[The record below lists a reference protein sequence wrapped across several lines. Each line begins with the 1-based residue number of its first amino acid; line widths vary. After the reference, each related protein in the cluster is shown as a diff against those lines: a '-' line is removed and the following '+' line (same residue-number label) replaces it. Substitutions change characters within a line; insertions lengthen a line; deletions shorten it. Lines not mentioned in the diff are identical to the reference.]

1 MIGPPCSRHCFPT
14 TRPTTVAPR
23 YGLLVTESECVF
35 CAIVD
40 GASAHFVAETG
51 LVIAFLDIAPMA
63 PGHTL
68 VVPRRHAPRLADLTA
83 DEMAALALI
92 GQRIAI
98 ALGSEAHTLFLS
110 DGAVAGQEV
119 DHVHLHVVPRAAGDG
134 VAMTATFGEPTAEE
148 LTAVARTLRSALDD

>member
-1 MIGPPCSRHCFPT
+1 M
-14 TRPTTVAPR
+14 
-23 YGLLVTESECVF
+23 TESECVF

-98 ALGSEAHTLFLS
+98 ALGSEAHSCFSRTAQS
-110 DGAVAGQEV
+110 
-119 DHVHLHVVPRAAGDG
+119 RARRSTTCTSMSCLARR
-134 VAMTATFGEPTAEE
+134 AT
-148 LTAVARTLRSALDD
+148 VSR